1 MDSDFPCQDMDTDLY
16 IAAKTG
22 DKDYLQKPHSLQSIP
37 CQATSQKRNALH
49 IAANFKCIGFA
60 EALVEKFPELLT
72 RADFKGDTP
81 LHIASRTGCS
91 NMVKCFLESKNAKQA
106 LEMKNERADTAL
118 HVAVRN
124 GHLEVVNRLVQENPK
139 LLDLVNNHKE
149 SPLYLAVER
158 GFFKIANELLKG
170 NSSECSCEGTKGMTA
185 LHAAV
190 IRTHKGPE
198 LGKSIPE
205 LSVNG
210 LGLHLGGEWF
220 PGTQSNVGQEVPELS
235 LENLRRVVTNFFFRV
250 GGYFKG
256 KHLRVDTNFF
266 FRGKHGR
273 VVTNFFFRG
282 KHGRVVTNFFFR
294 GKHGRVVTN
303 FFFRVRGYFKGKND
317 KIGKFL
323 CFNKT
328 SIPFVPFLKLIKL
341 K

>member
-1 MDSDFPCQDMDTDLY
+1 MDSDLPCQNMDTDLY

-22 DKDYLQKPHSLQSIP
+22 DTDYLQKPHGLQSIR

-49 IAANFKCIGFA
+49 IAANFKRIGFA
-60 EALVEKFPELLT
+60 KALVEKFPELLT
-72 RADFKGDTP
+72 SADFKGDTP

-91 NMVKCFLESKNAKQA
+91 DIVVCFLKSKNAKQA

-190 IRTHKGPE
+190 IRTHKGQN
-198 LGKSIPE
+198 LSMHKSLCSFLLLYTYKISSILP
-205 LSVNG
+205 
-210 LGLHLGGEWF
+210 
-220 PGTQSNVGQEVPELS
+220 
-235 LENLRRVVTNFFFRV
+235 NL
-250 GGYFKG
+250 
-256 KHLRVDTNFF
+256 
-266 FRGKHGR
+266 
-273 VVTNFFFRG
+273 
-282 KHGRVVTNFFFR
+282 
-294 GKHGRVVTN
+294 
-303 FFFRVRGYFKGKND
+303 
-317 KIGKFL
+317 
-323 CFNKT
+323 
-328 SIPFVPFLKLIKL
+328 
-341 K
+341 

>member
-49 IAANFKCIGFA
+49 IATNFKCIGFA

-190 IRTHKGPE
+190 IRTHKGQN
-198 LGKSIPE
+198 LSMHKSLCSFLLLYTYKISSILP
-205 LSVNG
+205 
-210 LGLHLGGEWF
+210 
-220 PGTQSNVGQEVPELS
+220 
-235 LENLRRVVTNFFFRV
+235 NL
-250 GGYFKG
+250 
-256 KHLRVDTNFF
+256 
-266 FRGKHGR
+266 
-273 VVTNFFFRG
+273 
-282 KHGRVVTNFFFR
+282 
-294 GKHGRVVTN
+294 
-303 FFFRVRGYFKGKND
+303 
-317 KIGKFL
+317 
-323 CFNKT
+323 
-328 SIPFVPFLKLIKL
+328 
-341 K
+341 

>member
-124 GHLEVVNRLVQENPK
+124 GHLEVVNR
-139 LLDLVNNHKE
+139 
-149 SPLYLAVER
+149 

-190 IRTHKGPE
+190 IRPE

-235 LENLRRVVTNFFFRV
+235 LENLRRVVTNFFFRKIKRKREGKSWRKFIGLV
-250 GGYFKG
+250 YRPHRASPPSPPPPWLAPPPWPSAPPRTALAPPPWPSGRRSPLRRRGSSPPHASPPYARLCGG
-256 KHLRVDTNFF
+256 
-266 FRGKHGR
+266 
-273 VVTNFFFRG
+273 
-282 KHGRVVTNFFFR
+282 
-294 GKHGRVVTN
+294 
-303 FFFRVRGYFKGKND
+303 
-317 KIGKFL
+317 
-323 CFNKT
+323 
-328 SIPFVPFLKLIKL
+328 
-341 K
+341 